1 MLLVQRS
8 LENPGSASQGL
19 HGWTLIIPAGWS
31 MAFFSSLT
39 FTGTRIGG
47 QRERQTQA
55 FEAGAAYFPHDLP
68 SSIGY
73 ETYAAA
79 RESEESARWAR
90 KPPAKRP
97 NFEKLGTR
105 SPWRADWEV
114 VLGIQSPTRPADSE
128 ADLVTTQ
135 RDTSNATV
143 EENNAKVWL
152 LRGVEVSSIVAK
164 MLKLFNP
171 GAALL
176 EEMNRLR
183 MKRGHEP
190 FGTSVKA
197 VDLLKTALVSVRIK
211 LWKRGA
217 PADLAMI
224 YSADDDEVRK
234 WNKARNP
241 GLASDLENEDE
252 ENDVR

>member
-1 MLLVQRS
+1 
-8 LENPGSASQGL
+8 
-19 HGWTLIIPAGWS
+19 

-55 FEAGAAYFPHDLP
+55 FEAGTAYFPHDLP

-73 ETYAAA
+73 EQYAAT
-79 RESEESARWAR
+79 RESEEMARWTR

-114 VLGIQSPTRPADSE
+114 VLGIQSPTCSTDLEE

-135 RDTSNATV
+135 REDISDAIV
-143 EENNAKVWL
+143 GENNAKAWL
-152 LRGVEVSSIVAK
+152 LRGGEVSSIIAK

-224 YSADDDEVRK
+224 YSAEDDEVRK
-234 WNKARNP
+234 WNKVRNP
-241 GLASDLENEDE
+241 GVVSDFENEDE
-252 ENDVR
+252 ENEVR

>member
-1 MLLVQRS
+1 
-8 LENPGSASQGL
+8 
-19 HGWTLIIPAGWS
+19 

-55 FEAGAAYFPHDLP
+55 FEAGTAYFPHDLP

-73 ETYAAA
+73 ETYAAT
-79 RESEESARWAR
+79 RESEEKARWGR

-105 SPWRADWEV
+105 SPWRADWEI
-114 VLGIQSPTRPADSE
+114 VLGIQSPIRSTDSE

-135 RDTSNATV
+135 RDDAIV
-143 EENNAKVWL
+143 GDNNAKVWL
-152 LRGVEVSSIVAK
+152 LRGVEVSSIIAK

-176 EEMNRLR
+176 EEINRLR
-183 MKRGHEP
+183 MKRGHELL
-190 FGTSVKA
+190 GTSVKA
-197 VDLLKTALVSVRIK
+197 VELLKTALVSVRIK
-211 LWKRGA
+211 LWKGGA

-224 YSADDDEVRK
+224 YSAEDDEVRK
-234 WNKARNP
+234 WNKSRNP
-241 GLASDLENEDE
+241 GFVPDLENEDE
-252 ENDVR
+252 ENEVC